1 MAQLNLL
8 PDVKLEFIKARRTK
22 LLLTLIS
29 IAVGGVA
36 LVVFLLTFV
45 TVNVVQKKSLSD
57 LNKDISKYSTQL
69 KSTPDLDKILTVQN
83 QLSTL
88 TSLHD
93 QKPVASRL
101 FSYIAQVTPAQAN
114 LNKLSLDFT
123 AHTITI
129 GGTAPSLDVVST
141 YTDTLKATKY
151 TTAVNTTT
159 TKAFSNVVL
168 SSFGRDDKGA
178 TFNITFAFDPIIFDT
193 KNEVKLTVPQATDAN
208 QSSIFGAGK

>member
-22 LLLTLIS
+22 QLLTLIS
-29 IAVGGVA
+29 IAVAGVA
-36 LVVFLLTFV
+36 LVIFLLSFV

-69 KSTPDLDKILTVQN
+69 KSTKDLDKILTVQN
-83 QLSTL
+83 QLDTL

-93 QKPVASRL
+93 QKPVTSRL
-101 FSYIAQVTPAQAN
+101 FPYISQVTPAQAN
-114 LNKLSLDFT
+114 LNKLTMDFT
-123 AHTITI
+123 AKTLSL
-129 GGTAPSLDVVST
+129 GGTAPSLDVVSA
-141 YTDTLKATKY
+141 YTDTLKATTYKV
-151 TTAVNTTT
+151 AGGKA

-178 TFNITFAFDPIIFDT
+178 TFTITFTFDPIIFDT
-193 KNEVKLTVPQATDAN
+193 KSAVSLTVPNTAGAD
-208 QSSIFGAGK
+208 QSNAFGAGN